1 MIRKE
6 DGRRLVDRVRQI
18 LFSPAEAWPEIERE
32 PATIGGIYRQYL
44 VWLALVPAVA
54 SFIGASIIGYQSL
67 GFGGRLGVGA
77 GLVQLVVGLV
87 LTLVG
92 VYVVSLVVDWLAPK
106 FGGTANRLAAFK
118 LVAYGSTAALVG
130 GIFAIVPLLGLLGL
144 LAAIYSIYLLYL
156 GLPVL
161 MKNPPER
168 TLLYTIA
175 VIACAFIVNLLIA
188 AIVGWFLP
196 GPARPGQTD
205 IGAVQDGSALTAA
218 KVEELGRRI
227 EEMGRRIESAGR
239 SGDAEQLAR
248 AGREAVGDMARGS
261 GGRTPVEASRLKAI
275 LPESV
280 GGMKRGGYEAESR
293 SMMGLNMSTAEATY
307 KDANRSLKLEIIDTG
322 SAAGL
327 LSGVAGWA
335 NMLVDRETDT
345 TIEKTWRSG
354 DRVINV
360 RSDKDG
366 SRAEYKLLLP
376 NGIVIEARGR
386 RMSLEEVTAV
396 VAGLDLRELEAAE

>member
-118 LVAYGSTAALVG
+118 LVAYGSTAALIG